1 MVRLSIDS
9 TNAQHEKL
17 VFELV
22 KPYIEGFSV
31 STEEEDG
38 KVKGEAT
45 KNKAEKSKRK
55 STESASAAESR
66 SKRKTLK

>member
-17 VFELV
+17 IFELV

-31 STEEEDG
+31 STKEEKVEEG
-38 KVKGEAT
+38 KST

-55 STESASAAESR
+55 STESATENK
-66 SKRKTLK
+66 SKRKAPK